1 MDAEEGAKRLYR
13 QGIDEIASLV
23 KNDGWR
29 NVVVNPSSWP
39 RTDVRLWN
47 AGDEPGCAMVVK
59 DVPPCGY
66 RVLKDE
72 RFVGAVASPGAQ
84 TEIES
89 RYYRVVFNPA
99 TGGVKSIFDKELGK
113 ELVDA
118 KTPYGANQYVYVA
131 GAPARGSWPTR
142 TAPSPRSPS
151 ARRVLRSSAA

>member
-1 MDAEEGAKRLYR
+1 M
-13 QGIDEIASLV
+13 Q
-23 KNDGWR
+23 
-29 NVVVNPSSWP
+29 WP
-39 RTDVRLWN
+39 RR
-47 AGDEPGCAMVVK
+47 
-59 DVPPCGY
+59 
-66 RVLKDE
+66 
-72 RFVGAVASPGAQ
+72 AQ

-131 GAPARGSWPTR
+131 GGAGTR
-142 TAPSPRSPS
+142 IVADPNGPKPRSPS